1 MKIEPLYTH
10 DCNRCK
16 FIGMIKVP
24 FYDFQIADFY
34 KCKERYVLRTSSL
47 PSDNA
52 SFGVEQLPTYFT
64 ENL

>member
-1 MKIEPLYTH
+1 
-10 DCNRCK
+10 
-16 FIGMIKVP
+16 MIKVP